1 MSNDIFMTV
10 AFTGHRTERF
20 HWGDDEQSEQAAAFI
35 RRLKDTLEELIATGV
50 IRFLSGA
57 ARGFDTIAAETVL
70 ELRDLYPWISLT
82 VVLPCDDQADKWG
95 DGDKARWE
103 HLLER
108 ADHVLHLAGRYD
120 KGCLF
125 RRNRY
130 LVDHSSLLVAAY
142 DGRSAGGTAMTL
154 AYAAERNRTVVRL
167 PLTGETARQIPDDHA
182 ERALAAVNG
191 PMPEPIREIA

>member
-1 MSNDIFMTV
+1 MSNDIFKTV
-10 AFTGHRTERF
+10 AFTGHRPERF
-20 HWGDDEQSEQAAAFI
+20 PWGDDEQSEQAAAFI

-57 ARGFDTIAAETVL
+57 ARGFDTIAAEIVL
-70 ELRDLYPWISLT
+70 ELREHYPWISLT

-120 KGCLF
+120 KGCML

-142 DGRSAGGTAMTL
+142 DGCCAGGTAMTL
-154 AYAAERNRTVVRL
+154 AYAAEKNRTVIRL
-167 PLTGETARQIPDDHA
+167 PLTSESVRQTPDNHA
-182 ERALAAVNG
+182 EQVRVAVDG
-191 PMPEPIREIA
+191 PMPEPVREIS